1 MIEYKKWKEIY
12 QPILDDKLLPKKFY
26 CNLEEIELFKRNIG
40 KGTIWTVVN
49 TSLGGKKIINKFQRI
64 NYDYFIICNVPYDL
78 NSISKIEVVFTKDK
92 TTLDKRDLEHLD
104 IFIATYKILHK
115 NTGILYS
122 LEKIKKYLKENY
134 FL

>member
-1 MIEYKKWKEIY
+1 MIGFKKWKENY
-12 QPILDDKLLPKKFY
+12 QPILDDDLLPKKFY
-26 CNLEEIELFKRNIG
+26 YNLDEIELFKRNIG
-40 KGTIWTVVN
+40 KRTIWTVVN
-49 TSLGGKKIINKFQRI
+49 TPLGGKKIINKFQRI

-92 TTLDKRDLEHLD
+92 PTLDKRDLEHLD
-104 IFIATYKILHK
+104 IFIDTYKILHK

-122 LEKIKKYLKENY
+122 LEKIKKYLEREL